1 MTDQQPQQPVFSI
14 EKVYVKDASLELPN
28 APAVFLEQ
36 QTPQVEIQLSS
47 HVEKM
52 NDTLYD
58 VVVTVTA
65 TAKHAE
71 RTCFLVEVAQAGIFR
86 IHGMPEQDLEP
97 ILGIACPN
105 ILFPYAR
112 EVVADLVGRAGFPP
126 IHLAPVNFEAIYM
139 QRLQQQTQTQAERP
153 LIQTAG

>member
-28 APAVFLEQ
+28 APAVFMES
-36 QTPQVEIQLSS
+36 QTPQVEIQLAST
-47 HVEKM
+47 VEKM
-52 NDTLYD
+52 NDTLYN
-58 VVVTVTA
+58 VAVTVTA
-65 TAKHAE
+65 TAKHAD
-71 RTCFLVEVAQAGIFR
+71 RTCFLVEVAQAGIFQ
-86 IHGMPEQDLEP
+86 IHGVPAQDLDP

-112 EVVADLVGRAGFPP
+112 QAVADLVGRAGFPP

-139 QRLQQQTQTQAERP
+139 QRLQQQQAAQAERP
-153 LIQTAG
+153 LIQTAT